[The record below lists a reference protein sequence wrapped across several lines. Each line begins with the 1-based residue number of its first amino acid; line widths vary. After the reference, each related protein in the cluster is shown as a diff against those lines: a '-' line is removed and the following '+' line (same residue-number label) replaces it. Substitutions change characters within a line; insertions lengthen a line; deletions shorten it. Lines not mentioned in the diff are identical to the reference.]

1 MNKSAKRIGDI
12 TELELCHHFL
22 NSGYEVFRNVSS
34 TGPVDFIT
42 LDVNSGQLTM
52 YDSKTANV
60 NTKKDGRKSIYLTNI
75 NEKQKELGVN
85 LVSKYKNKILI
96 DTKTEL

>member
-42 LDVNSGQLTM
+42 LDLNSGQLTM

-75 NEKQKELGVN
+75 NEKQKDLGVN
-85 LVSKYKNKILI
+85 LVSKYKNKILT